1 MRCMVCGAE
10 MSLMNVAQDETMS
23 VSGFAHHTYMCS
35 VCYDIER
42 RLVFNK
48 RPKERDTLPTPLVT
62 APPIAPASAAQNQG
76 AADHGVLWRLLAKI
90 HR

>member
-1 MRCMVCGAE
+1 MA
-10 MSLMNVAQDETMS
+10 LMNVTEDETMS

-35 VCYDIER
+35 VCSDIER

-48 RPKERDTLPTPLVT
+48 HPKEQDTVPTPLVT
-62 APPIAPASAAQNQG
+62 APPISPVSSTQNQG
-76 AADHGVLWRLLAKI
+76 TAAQTILGRMLAKM